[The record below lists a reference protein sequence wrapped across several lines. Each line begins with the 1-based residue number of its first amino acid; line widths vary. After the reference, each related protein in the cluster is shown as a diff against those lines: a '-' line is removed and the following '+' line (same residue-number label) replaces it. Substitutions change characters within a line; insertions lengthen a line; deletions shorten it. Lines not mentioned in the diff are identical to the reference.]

1 MIRKLKR
8 KVILLSAVS
17 LFVLLAVI
25 VTGMNI
31 LNYTAVVAEADE
43 VLGLLSQNQGTFPGF
58 FEAPGF
64 GTFPVKPGRD
74 DRLPHH
80 MSPEVPYESRY
91 FSVVVNGAG
100 ETVLT
105 DVSRIASV
113 DGAQAAAY
121 GKQARRDAGFV
132 GEFRYV
138 RSAEADGHTRITFLD
153 CGRKLGAFRTFLY
166 SSMSMALIGYFMVFG
181 VICFL
186 AGRIVKPIAESYEK
200 QKRFVTDAGH
210 EMKTPLTIIGAN
222 AELLEMELGEN
233 ESLADIRQQTKRLTV
248 LTNDLVS
255 LARMEEAE
263 TQLPKVPF
271 PVSEVVSEAAEPYGN
286 LFAQKQKALACRVQ
300 RMLTLTGNEQAI
312 RQLVGILLDNALK
325 YAAEPGQTVL
335 TLEKQGGN
343 LVLTVENP
351 VSRAMTKEELGRIF
365 DRFYRPDSARNSAL
379 GGHGIGLSMA
389 KAIVTAH
396 AGRISARCCD
406 GLFCITAVLPL

>member
-8 KVILLSAVS
+8 KVVLLSAVS
-17 LFVLLAVI
+17 LFALLAVI
-25 VTGMNI
+25 VTLMNI
-31 LNYTAVVAEADE
+31 INYTAVVAEADE
-43 VLGLLSQNQGTFPGF
+43 VLGLLSRNNGSFSGF
-58 FEAPGF
+58 FEEPGLGSFPGKPSF
-64 GTFPVKPGRD
+64 G

-91 FSVVVNGAG
+91 FSVVLNAAG
-100 ETVLT
+100 ETVAT

-113 DGAQAAAY
+113 DAAQAAAY
-121 GKQARRDAGFV
+121 GKQARRDEGFV
-132 GEFRYV
+132 GEFRYI
-138 RSAEADGHTRITFLD
+138 RSAQADGYTRITFLD

-166 SSMSMALIGYFMVFG
+166 SSVSIALAGYVVVFW
-181 VICFL
+181 VIFFL
-186 AGRIVKPIAESYEK
+186 AGRIVRPIAESYEK

-222 AELLEMELGEN
+222 AELLEMELGPN

-271 PVSEVVSEAAEPYGN
+271 PVSEVVWEAVEPYAN
-286 LFAQKQKALACRVQ
+286 LFAQRQRVLGCRVQ
-300 RMLTLTGNEQAI
+300 RMLTLTGNEQSI

-325 YAAEPGQTVL
+325 YSADGAQTVL
-335 TLEKQGGN
+335 SLEKQGGS

-351 VSRAMTKEELGRIF
+351 VSRAMEKEELERIF

-396 AGRISARCCD
+396 AGKIGARCKN
-406 GLFCITAVLPL
+406 GMFRITAVLPL